1 MKDPASKSEGTGDS
15 VCSGLEILPHQIGF
29 HIGKIGFHIGKIGLH
44 IVWEIAHTM
53 SLHGLVSEQKVQQI
67 PRP

>member
-15 VCSGLEILPHQIGF
+15 VCSGLEILPHQ
-29 HIGKIGFHIGKIGLH
+29 IGFHIGKIGLH